1 MKKDGFT
8 LLELLVVVGIIGILA
23 AIAVPNYRDAVTKS
37 RIVLVQMDLRTLGTA
52 LHSYRLDHNIYPRKQ
67 NNLLFFVEFLIS
79 DLTTPVSYLSSAIK
93 KDPFGPVT
101 EFEIKD
107 TFNGETVE
115 YVRAPTLVKNSY
127 TYTPYM
133 SFSVILS
140 NSGLRREGF
149 ALTSVGPDR
158 MDSYIVDYPFPEYYR
173 YPGDTVRDSV
183 YNPSNGIIS
192 SGDIGFFGGDIPV
205 SGLIGG

>member
-1 MKKDGFT
+1 M
-8 LLELLVVVGIIGILA
+8 
-23 AIAVPNYRDAVTKS
+23 
-37 RIVLVQMDLRTLGTA
+37 
-52 LHSYRLDHNIYPRKQ
+52 
-67 NNLLFFVEFLIS
+67 LFFVEFLIS
-79 DLTTPVSYLSSAIK
+79 DLTTPVSYLTSAIK

-101 EFEIKD
+101 EFEIKTPVFD
-107 TFNGETVE
+107 SGM
-115 YVRAPTLVKNSY
+115 APTEATLVKNSY

-140 NSGLRREGF
+140 NAGLRREGF

-183 YNPSNGIIS
+183 YNPSNGIVS